1 MHASQRWGTRLSF
14 ESLETREMMA
24 TVPVVFS
31 LPSDV
36 QTKGV
41 EVAMFATLKA
51 DYTQQ
56 SGGAVIPDGTVVYF
70 DPTLNSGA
78 GDYATASATSD
89 FTFALTVSAGQAT
102 VNLPDT
108 FVKSGQIV
116 IGVGGAPTITFNPAT
131 ATSPAGISTPTA
143 FTNPTTNFGL
153 FEYAIDGAGW
163 NIDMSLV
170 DQIGFPFTVTATPAP
185 AAPDENGVGLTQNR
199 GDLFNLYGSYIAS
212 LGADAASFQQS
223 LTEGNG
229 YRILAPQPFA
239 RWHDSLGHSRDQP
252 DAAQELSGRRLARA
266 EPKL

>member
-1 MHASQRWGTRLSF
+1 
-14 ESLETREMMA
+14 MMA

-70 DPTLNSGA
+70 DSTLNNGA
-78 GDYATASATSD
+78 GDYAAASATSD
-89 FTFALTVSAGQAT
+89 FTFSLTVSAGQAT

-131 ATSPAGISTPTA
+131 ATSPAGTSTPTA
-143 FTNPTTNFGL
+143 FTNPTNYFGL
-153 FEYAIDGAGW
+153 FEYAIDGSGW
-163 NIDMSLV
+163 NIDLSLV
-170 DQIGFPFTVTATPAP
+170 DQIGFPFTVTATPALPRRMKTASASRRIAATCSISVAAISRRSLPTQP
-185 AAPDENGVGLTQNR
+185 AFSKVSPRATAIAFWLRSISSTARPAPT
-199 GDLFNLYGSYIAS
+199 F
-212 LGADAASFQQS
+212 
-223 LTEGNG
+223 
-229 YRILAPQPFA
+229 P
-239 RWHDSLGHSRDQP
+239 
-252 DAAQELSGRRLARA
+252 
-266 EPKL
+266 